1 MNNLLLLTST
11 AVQNDAFLQ
20 TLNTAVTALIVLLV
34 LVVLM
39 AVLLE
44 LMHARTRQAPQR
56 RFFRLLSIPVYFV
69 AVLVLGLAILCGNRI
84 NQLNPQV
91 QNPTGDPQ
99 GTTISATPTGSDP
112 SESTPAPTTP
122 TTPPTEPTPS
132 FSKAPHKT
140 SKTNPSNWGVKWEII
155 ANGKTVKSYQRPT
168 SIHMGLDSEYFA
180 LPGISGFRGGNY
192 RTGATYGTVNV
203 QNKTLQA
210 VWQRDISSLPKAKSG
225 SWTGA
230 GWTGQPLVVQW
241 DEQTKANMNL
251 YPDKKA
257 KKDLV
262 EVIYATLDGHVYF
275 YDLHTGEYTRD
286 PLNVGMAFKGSGA
299 LDPRGYPILY
309 VGSGDR
315 TRESKEPRMYII
327 NLLNTSIMY
336 QYGHEKEFNYRNWRA
351 FDSSPL
357 VDAETD
363 TLIWPGEN
371 GLIYTIKLNTK
382 YDKSAGKLSIKPDKP
397 VLNRYMTDLNEDNY
411 SNNLGFENSAVLVEN
426 YLYVGDNRGMYF
438 CVDINT
444 MKLVWTQEIKDDLNA
459 TAVFEWGEDNQ
470 GYLYLATSTEYSK
483 NTSYIYKLSA
493 TTGEI
498 IWERSYGGV
507 AYNKDVS
514 GGALSS
520 PLLGKKGTELEGMI
534 FFHIAK
540 TPSEYRGI
548 TVALDTKTGE
558 VLWEKEGSY
567 CWSSPVAVYSE
578 DGKAYVVL
586 FNSVGTGFLLDGKT
600 GQEVTT
606 VSVKTSDYTNVEASP
621 VVFNDM
627 IVVGTR
633 SQKVFGIK
641 IS

>member
-1 MNNLLLLTST
+1 MSNLLQLTST
-11 AVQNDAFLQ
+11 AVQNEAFLQ
-20 TLNTAVTALIVLLV
+20 TLSTAITALIVLLV

-44 LMHARTRQAPQR
+44 VMRTRTRQASQR
-56 RFFRLLSIPVYFV
+56 RFFRMLSIPVYFV
-69 AVLVLGLAILCGNRI
+69 AVLVLGLVILCGSRF
-84 NQLNPQV
+84 NQQNVQV
-91 QNPTGDPQ
+91 QDTTGGTQ
-99 GTTISATPTGSDP
+99 GTTISTNPTGSNP
-112 SESTPAPTTP
+112 TESTPTP
-122 TTPPTEPTPS
+122 TPPPTEPTPS
-132 FSKAPHKT
+132 FPVAPHMT
-140 SKTNPSNWGVKWEII
+140 DKTNPANWGVKWEII
-155 ANGKTVKSYQRPT
+155 ANGSTVKNYQRPN
-168 SIHMGLDSEYFA
+168 SIHMGLENTYFA

-203 QNKTLQA
+203 QNKTLET
-210 VWQRDISSLPKAKSG
+210 VWEREISALPKGGSG
-225 SWTGA
+225 AWTGV
-230 GWTGQPLVVQW
+230 GWTGQPLIVQW
-241 DEQTKANMNL
+241 DEETKAIMNL
-251 YPDKKA
+251 YPEKKA
-257 KKDLV
+257 KKGLV

-315 TRESKEPRMYII
+315 TREGKEPRMFII

-336 QYGHEKEFNYRNWRA
+336 EYGHEKEFNFRNWRA

-371 GLIYTIKLNTK
+371 GLIYTIKLNTT
-382 YDKSAGKLSIKPDKP
+382 YDKSAGTLTVKPDKP

-438 CVDINT
+438 CIDVNT
-444 MKLVWTQEIKDDLNA
+444 MNLVWTQEIKDDLNA

-470 GYLYLATSTEYSK
+470 GYLYLATSTEYSQ

-498 IWERSYGGV
+498 LWERSYGDV
-507 AYNKDVS
+507 VYNKDVS

-540 TPSEYRGI
+540 TPSEYRGV
-548 TVALDTKTGE
+548 TVALDTKTGD
-558 VLWEKEGSY
+558 VLWEKEGKY

-578 DGKAYVVL
+578 DGKAYVVQ
-586 FNSVGTGFLLDGKT
+586 FDSVGNANFMEGKT
-600 GQEVTT
+600 GRVLSSIQTG
-606 VSVKTSDYTNVEASP
+606 YNVEASP
-621 VVFNDM
+621 AVFNDM
-627 IVVGTR
+627 LVVGSR
-633 SQKVFGIK
+633 GQKVYGIK